1 SKKMASNSSSNW
13 SHVLNYNGT
22 YRHLYSEGNVSYV
35 DFYLHQPSV
44 ATVFIISY
52 LLIFLLC
59 MVGNGLVCFVILGS
73 KHMRTVTNLFIL
85 NLAVSDLL
93 VGIFCM
99 PTTLLDNIIAD
110 NSNSNACF
118 LPRWPFGSLMCKMSG
133 TVQGISVS
141 ASVFTLVAI
150 AVDRFRCIVYPFKQ
164 KLTIPTAIAIVA
176 VIWILAVA
184 IMCPSAVLLQ
194 VQEEKHFRVILSSG
208 NDTRPVYWC
217 REDWPDPGM
226 RKIYTTVLFANIYL
240 APLSLIVIMYAR
252 ISIAL
257 SHTAMPGVG
266 KRSQEQRHSMW
277 KRKQK
282 VIKMLIVVTL
292 LFTLS
297 WLPLW
302 TLMLLSDYASLSDL
316 QLQLINIYIYPFA
329 HWLAFFNSSINPI
342 IYGFCN
348 ENFRRGFQDVFKLQL
363 CSREVT
369 QRDVYSQPG
378 QSNHV
383 LPVAHCQVPQDQ
395 ASLTAKEE
403 RKPVKRGNWVNNQQD
418 LIIEDPKEPCN
429 DGIN

>member
-1 SKKMASNSSSNW
+1 RKKMDSNSSSGW
-13 SHVLNYNGT
+13 PQALSSNGT
-22 YRHLYSEGNVSYV
+22 YKYLNVSYV

-44 ATVFIISY
+44 AAVFITSY

-59 MVGNGLVCFVILGS
+59 MVGNGGVCFIILWS
-73 KHMRTVTNLFIL
+73 RHMRTVTNLFIL

-93 VGIFCM
+93 VGLFCM
-99 PTTLLDNIIAD
+99 PTTLLDNIIAG
-110 NSNSNACF
+110 
-118 LPRWPFGSLMCKMSG
+118 WPFGSLVCKMSG
-133 TVQGISVS
+133 MVQGISVS

-150 AVDRFRCIVYPFKQ
+150 AVDRFRCIVHPFKQ
-164 KLTIPTAIAIVA
+164 KLTIPTAVAVIA

-194 VQEEKHFRVILSSG
+194 VQEEKHFRVLLGSG
-208 NDTRPVYWC
+208 NATRPVFWC
-217 REDWPDPGM
+217 REEWPEPGM

-240 APLSLIVIMYAR
+240 APLSLIVVMYAR
-252 ISIAL
+252 ISVSL
-257 SHTAMPGVG
+257 SHAG
-266 KRSQEQRHSMW
+266 KRSQEQRHSVW

-282 VIKMLIVVTL
+282 VITMLILVTL

-348 ENFRRGFQDVFKLQL
+348 ENFRRGFQAVFKLQL
-363 CSREVT
+363 CSRAL
-369 QRDVYSQPG
+369 RSQPAP
-378 QSNHV
+378 SNAI
-383 LPVAHCQVPQDQ
+383 LPAARCPPPQDR
-395 ASLTAKEE
+395 APRAATEE
-403 RKPVKRGNWVNNQQD
+403 GKPVKRGNWVSNQQD
-418 LIIEDPKEPCN
+418 LVMDDLQEPRGNGIE
-429 DGIN
+429 

>member
-1 SKKMASNSSSNW
+1 MDSKSSLDW
-13 SHVLNYNGT
+13 PQALNYNGT
-22 YRHLYSEGNVSYV
+22 YKYLYLEGNVSYV

-44 ATVFIISY
+44 AAVFITSY

-59 MVGNGLVCFVILGS
+59 MVGNGGVCFIILWS

-93 VGIFCM
+93 VGLFCM
-99 PTTLLDNIIAD
+99 PTTLLDNIIAG
-110 NSNSNACF
+110 
-118 LPRWPFGSLMCKMSG
+118 WPFGSLVCKMSG
-133 TVQGISVS
+133 MVQGISVS

-150 AVDRFRCIVYPFKQ
+150 AVDRFRCIVHPFKQ
-164 KLTIPTAIAIVA
+164 KLTIPAAVAIIA

-194 VQEEKHFRVILSSG
+194 VQEEKHFRVLLGSG
-208 NDTRPVYWC
+208 NATRPVFWC
-217 REDWPDPGM
+217 REEWPEPGM

-252 ISIAL
+252 ISISL
-257 SHTAMPGVG
+257 SHTAMPGAG

-292 LFTLS
+292 LFTVS

-348 ENFRRGFQDVFKLQL
+348 ENFRRGFQAVFKFQL
-363 CSREVT
+363 CSRVLC
-369 QRDVYSQPG
+369 SQQG
-378 QSNHV
+378 QSNAI
-383 LPVAHCQVPQDQ
+383 LPAAHCQALQDE
-395 ASLTAKEE
+395 ASQTATEE
-403 RKPVKRGNWVNNQQD
+403 GKPVTKGNGVNNQQD
-418 LIIEDPKEPCN
+418 LIMDDLKEPCN
-429 DGIN
+429 NGIK

>member
-1 SKKMASNSSSNW
+1 KKMDSNSSLDW
-13 SHVLNYNGT
+13 PQALNYNGT
-22 YRHLYSEGNVSYV
+22 YKYLYLEGNVSYV

-44 ATVFIISY
+44 AAVFITSY

-59 MVGNGLVCFVILGS
+59 MVGNGGVCFIILWS

-93 VGIFCM
+93 VGLFCM
-99 PTTLLDNIIAD
+99 PTTLLDNIIAG
-110 NSNSNACF
+110 
-118 LPRWPFGSLMCKMSG
+118 WPFGSLVCKMSG
-133 TVQGISVS
+133 MVQGISVS

-150 AVDRFRCIVYPFKQ
+150 AVDRFRCIVHPFKQ
-164 KLTIPTAIAIVA
+164 KLTIPTAVAIIA

-194 VQEEKHFRVILSSG
+194 VQEEKHFRVLLGSG
-208 NDTRPVYWC
+208 NATRPVYWC
-217 REDWPDPGM
+217 REEWPDPGM

-252 ISIAL
+252 ISISL
-257 SHTAMPGVG
+257 SHTAMPGAG
-266 KRSQEQRHSMW
+266 KRSQEQRHSAW

-329 HWLAFFNSSINPI
+329 HWMAFFNSSINPI

-348 ENFRRGFQDVFKLQL
+348 ENFRRGFQAVFKLQL
-363 CSREVT
+363 CSAELC
-369 QRDVYSQPG
+369 SQLGPG
-378 QSNHV
+378 TAI
-383 LPVAHCQVPQDQ
+383 LPAAHCQTPQDQ
-395 ASLTAKEE
+395 APQTAKEE
-403 RKPVKRGNWVNNQQD
+403 GKPVKKGNWVNNQQD
-418 LIIEDPKEPCN
+418 LIMEDLKKPCYN
-429 DGIN
+429 GIK

>member
-1 SKKMASNSSSNW
+1 SKKMDSNSSFDLPPA
-13 SHVLNYNGT
+13 LNYTGT
-22 YRHLYSEGNVSYV
+22 YKYLYFEGNVSYV

-44 ATVFIISY
+44 AAIFIASY

-59 MVGNGLVCFVILGS
+59 MVGNGVVCFIVLRS

-99 PTTLLDNIIAD
+99 PTTLLDNIIAG
-110 NSNSNACF
+110 
-118 LPRWPFGSLMCKMSG
+118 WPFGSLVCKMSG
-133 TVQGISVS
+133 MIQGISVS

-164 KLTIPTAIAIVA
+164 KLTISTAVVIIA

-184 IMCPSAVLLQ
+184 IMCPSAVMLQ
-194 VQEEKHFRVILSSG
+194 VREEKHFRVILGYG
-208 NDTRPVYWC
+208 NETRPVYWC

-257 SHTAMPGVG
+257 FNTAMPVVG
-266 KRSQEQRHSMW
+266 KHSQEQRHGVS
-277 KRKQK
+277 KKKQK
-282 VIKMLIVVTL
+282 VIKMLIIVAL

-302 TLMLLSDYASLSDL
+302 TLMMLSDYANLSDI
-316 QLQLINIYIYPFA
+316 QLQIINIYIYPFA
-329 HWLAFFNSSINPI
+329 HWLAFFNSSVNPI
-342 IYGFCN
+342 IYGFFN
-348 ENFRRGFQDVFKLQL
+348 ENFRRGFQAAFKLQL
-363 CSREVT
+363 CFQETVHRE
-369 QRDVYSQPG
+369 VYSQQG
-378 QSNHV
+378 QSNAI
-383 LPVAHCQVPQDQ
+383 LPAANYPAPRDQ
-395 ASLTAKEE
+395 AHQTAQEE
-403 RKPVKRGNWVNNQQD
+403 GKAVKKGNWVNNQQD
-418 LIIEDPKEPCN
+418 LIMEDLEEPGN
-429 DGIN
+429 NRIK

>member
-1 SKKMASNSSSNW
+1 MDSNSSLDW
-13 SHVLNYNGT
+13 PQVLNYNGT
-22 YRHLYSEGNVSYV
+22 YKYLYLEGNVSYV

-44 ATVFIISY
+44 AAVFITSY

-59 MVGNGLVCFVILGS
+59 MVGNGGVCFIILWS

-93 VGIFCM
+93 VGLFCM
-99 PTTLLDNIIAD
+99 PTTLLDSIIAG
-110 NSNSNACF
+110 
-118 LPRWPFGSLMCKMSG
+118 WPFGSLVCKMSG
-133 TVQGISVS
+133 MVQGISVS

-150 AVDRFRCIVYPFKQ
+150 AVDRFRCIVHPFKQ
-164 KLTIPTAIAIVA
+164 KLTIPAAVAIIA

-194 VQEEKHFRVILSSG
+194 VQEEKHFRVLLGSG
-208 NDTRPVYWC
+208 NATRPVFWC
-217 REDWPDPGM
+217 REEWPDPGM
-226 RKIYTTVLFANIYL
+226 RRIYTTVLFANIYL

-252 ISIAL
+252 ISISL
-257 SHTAMPGVG
+257 SHTAMPGAG

-348 ENFRRGFQDVFKLQL
+348 ENFRRGFQAVFKLQL
-363 CSREVT
+363 CSRVLC
-369 QRDVYSQPG
+369 SQQG
-378 QSNHV
+378 QSNAI
-383 LPVAHCQVPQDQ
+383 LPAAHCQAPQDEALQ
-395 ASLTAKEE
+395 TATEE
-403 RKPVKRGNWVNNQQD
+403 GKPVKKGNGVNNQQD
-418 LIIEDPKEPCN
+418 LIMDDLKEPCN
-429 DGIN
+429 NGIE